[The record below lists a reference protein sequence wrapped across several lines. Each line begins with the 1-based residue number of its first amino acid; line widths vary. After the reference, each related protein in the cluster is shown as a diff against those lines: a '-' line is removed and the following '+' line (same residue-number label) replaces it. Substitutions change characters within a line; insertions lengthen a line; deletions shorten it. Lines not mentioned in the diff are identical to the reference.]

1 MDKLKRRMD
10 VKEITYTVKSELGMH
25 ARPAGMFA
33 RLTKQC
39 HSIIEISKG
48 EKKASANRILAVMG
62 MGIKTGDT
70 ITITAEG
77 EDEQEVSRQ
86 IRQICEENL

>member
-33 RLTKQC
+33 KLTKQC

-48 EKKASANRILAVMG
+48 
-62 MGIKTGDT
+62 
-70 ITITAEG
+70 
-77 EDEQEVSRQ
+77 
-86 IRQICEENL
+86 